1 MNRVPP
7 MSTEEF
13 NQEGQFKNIKGVYP
27 LAKNKM
33 EKYKEYKRLE
43 EIAKDED
50 HKENGVTLE
59 ERKRIMKAR
68 NQKVDESP

>member
-1 MNRVPP
+1 

-33 EKYKEYKRLE
+33 EKYKEYRRLE
-43 EIAKDED
+43 EIAKDEAPM
-50 HKENGVTLE
+50 ENGVTLE
-59 ERKRIMKAR
+59 ERKRIMRAR
-68 NQKVDESP
+68 NQKVEKSP